1 MYKVGLFGRHSLAMY
16 QMNGITIVN
25 TLNMF
30 INLMVQDQQIDNSI
44 MKRIYI
50 VGRIINYLVL
60 LIMMQLLINSGG
72 KLIQR
77 SIPLLQR
84 TYQMMIH
91 MDGIALN
98 F

>member
-1 MYKVGLFGRHSLAMY
+1 MYRDLVLGIHSHVMY
-16 QMNGITIVN
+16 RMNGITIVN

-30 INLMVQDQQIDNSI
+30 INLMVQNQQIDNSI
-44 MKRIYI
+44 MKHIYI

-91 MDGIALN
+91 MDGIVLN